1 MIFMKRLSLII
12 FIIMLLFSNS
22 LSAQIGGHGYYQ
34 QRVEVVGKDTTA
46 IFDLLPLYVFSRPAD
61 MRRYARLIRN
71 VKIVYPIAK
80 EANAKLAVMEDK
92 IIHIKRKGDQKAYIK
107 QMEKELKAQYTPV
120 LKRMTF
126 SQGKILIKLI
136 DRETNR
142 TSYELVKELRGNFS
156 AFFWQ
161 GIARIFG
168 ANLKD
173 SYDKLGEDKVIEQII
188 LMYEAGLI

>member
-1 MIFMKRLSLII
+1 M
-12 FIIMLLFSNS
+12 MLCGSS
-22 LSAQIGGHGYYQ
+22 LSAQIGGQGYYQ
-34 QRVEVVGKDTTA
+34 QRVEVVGRDTTA
-46 IFDLLPLYVFSRPAD
+46 IFDMLPLYVFSRPAD

-80 EANAKLAVMEDK
+80 EAKAKLAVMEDK
-92 IIHIKRKGDQKAYIK
+92 IMHIKKKGDQKAYIK

-126 SQGKILIKLI
+126 SQGKILIKLV
-136 DRETNR
+136 DRETDR
-142 TSYELVKELRGNFS
+142 TSYELVKELRGSFS

-161 GIARIFG
+161 GIARLFG